1 MLLNKIVIYCTLII
15 PTVFGANFNVK
26 ETSSVIIT
34 EKSTLFINGKSNV
47 NNFSCLYNIDKIKK
61 PIAVVY
67 STKDNKIY
75 FSKTTLLLN
84 NTYFD
89 CGGNGINK
97 DFLKTL
103 NTINYP
109 EIALTLNQIE
119 TTETP
124 SVLRASVTIQIAGV
138 SRNYDIPVDVVKH
151 NMLNVNG
158 QLKLKLTDFNLKAP
172 SKLFGIISVEDNID
186 INFNLEIEAQ

>member
-1 MLLNKIVIYCTLII
+1 MS
-15 PTVFGANFNVK
+15 VK

-61 PIAVVY
+61 PITVVY

-119 TTETP
+119 TTVTP

-138 SRNYDIPVDVVKH
+138 SRNYNIPVDVVKH